1 MADNTAGLAT
11 MLSFLQQ
18 GSNPGEADKLPEIRP
33 PAGLPEINLPDHRP
47 QGGGVLKGILG
58 NLVSGYVGNKLQNYM
73 DDENALKQGKSLSPL
88 IDEHLK
94 NIPKNSPQYAYVNRM
109 NNLVKSGNMD
119 NVKTGITGWNN
130 YNSSEADNFK
140 KTSGQKELQDTAFQA
155 EKNRLLNQGGTP
167 QAFNRNDKGELV
179 PVTIAGTGQT
189 YQQYQGGYISP
200 VEQERLRLGREQG
213 DRQTVAA
220 ERTAVAAENTSANN
234 QRNYETSTSNQ
245 LRDEFDTKTKDYRA
259 LGSAYGN
266 IQQAFNVDKPTAAT
280 DMAGVFGYMKILD
293 PTSVVREGEYA
304 TAQNA
309 ASVPERIRNYY
320 NKTVEGAFLSP
331 EQRKEFSAHSQRI
344 YDQATSDV
352 EKLTGQTRTK
362 AIKMGL
368 NPDNIITDYKSTYK
382 KPVAAPAVDPAALA
396 EARKR
401 GLIK

>member
-1 MADNTAGLAT
+1 MANNMEGLGT
-11 MLSFLQQ
+11 MLAFLQQ
-18 GSNPGEADKLPEIRP
+18 GSNPGQADPLPEMQ
-33 PAGLPEINLPDHRP
+33 AP
-47 QGGGVLKGILG
+47 QFSQPQPLQAPQVGGSGVLKGILG

-73 DDENALKQGKSLSPL
+73 DDENALKQGKALSPL
-88 IDEHLK
+88 IEEHAKLL
-94 NIPKNSPQYAYVNRM
+94 PDNSPQKAYVNRM
-109 NNLVKSGNMD
+109 GKLINSGNMD

-155 EKNRLLNQGGTP
+155 EKYKLLNQGGVP

-179 PVTIAGTGQT
+179 PATVVGTGKT
-189 YQQYQGGYISP
+189 YQEYQGQYISP
-200 VEQERLRLGREQG
+200 AEQERLRLSSEQG

-266 IQQAFNVDKPTAAT
+266 IQQAFNVEKPTAAT

-320 NKTVEGAFLSP
+320 NKTLDGAFLSP

-382 KPVAAPAVDPAALA
+382 KPVVPSTVDPAALA